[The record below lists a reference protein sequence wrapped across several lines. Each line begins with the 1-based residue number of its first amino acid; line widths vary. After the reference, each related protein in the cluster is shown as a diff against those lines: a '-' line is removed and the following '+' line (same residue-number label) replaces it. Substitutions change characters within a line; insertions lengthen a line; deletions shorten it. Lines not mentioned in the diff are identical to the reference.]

1 MLAELEVAKREEVQG
16 RLAAYEKEIR
26 TKKFDEVAKEWEARL
41 ASDYYAKV
49 EAEVKENMRKQMGF

>member
-1 MLAELEVAKREEVQG
+1 M
-16 RLAAYEKEIR
+16 R

-41 ASDYYAKV
+41 ASDYYARV